1 MASVPGLLP
10 LPPASTR
17 VVEPCGGRS
26 GIGVRAR
33 GWRRAVG
40 RRAAVTL
47 VGPDLAVLGLADRAL
62 SELADPLL
70 ADHADPALS
79 ELALAEPALAE
90 PAGVAHLVRRPAP
103 TFPTAPLVCA
113 GIAFPARSVAGHA
126 AVALAVASVG
136 SRVAG
141 PDRARRCSLPVTAG
155 LVEAA

>member
-26 GIGVRAR
+26 GTGVRAR

-47 VGPDLAVLGLADRAL
+47 VDSL
-62 SELADPLL
+62 
-70 ADHADPALS
+70 DH
-79 ELALAEPALAE
+79 
-90 PAGVAHLVRRPAP
+90 PAGGAQLVRRPAP
-103 TFPTAPLVCA
+103 TSPTAPLVCA
-113 GIAFPARSVAGHA
+113 GIAFPARSRAGHA
-126 AVALAVASVG
+126 AVALAADVVVG
-136 SRVAG
+136 PRVAG

-155 LVEAA
+155 LVEVA